1 MKVKIMKIP
10 RYFILLFFISSNVC
24 AQKNDGT
31 VSSLIK
37 TEKYF
42 NEYLSKEGLSKSF
55 LKLTSD
61 KGVVFKPNPI
71 NIKEYYNQN
80 PSDIKNLTWEPE
92 LAMVSKDGDLGFTSG
107 LYISDIEKPS
117 YGHYLS
123 IWKSK
128 NQKNWELVLDASI
141 EHKKPLSKPTNQ
153 FLDPI
158 DYKYSK
164 LIGPKKIKMR
174 EDIVFSTD
182 LLLSKA
188 LDKSGNKSLDDFYSP
203 NVRLY
208 FTGQVPITG
217 KSNALDFIYGMGKPV
232 ICFPNFVDRAFS
244 GDLAYTNGKAS
255 MGLNKYNY
263 IRIWQKDVESK
274 WNIILDM
281 YVFEE

>member
-1 MKVKIMKIP
+1 MKKILCSTL
-10 RYFILLFFISSNVC
+10 FIFIYCNSI

-37 TEKYF
+37 TEKNL
-42 NEYLSKEGLSKSF
+42 NEFLSEEGLSKAF
-55 LKLTSD
+55 LKYTSD
-61 KGVVFKPNPI
+61 KGVVFRPNAI
-71 NIKEYYNQN
+71 NIKEYYHNN
-80 PSDIKNLTWEPE
+80 PSEIKNLSWEPE
-92 LAMVSKDGDLGFTSG
+92 FAMISKDGDLGFTSG
-107 LYISDIEKPS
+107 LYTLNKEEPS

-128 NQKNWELVLDASI
+128 NQKKWELVLDADI
-141 EHKKPLSKPTNQ
+141 EHKKPLSNPKTQ
-153 FLDPI
+153 FLDPT

-188 LDKSGNKSLDDFYSP
+188 LDKSGNKNLSDFYSP

-208 FTGQVPITG
+208 FPGQIPVTG
-217 KSNALDFIYGMGKPV
+217 KSNVLNFIYGMGKPL

-255 MGLNKYNY
+255 IGINKYNY
-263 IRIWQKDVESK
+263 IRIWQKDIESK

>member
-1 MKVKIMKIP
+1 MKI
-10 RYFILLFFISSNVC
+10 ILLSILSLIICKNIF

-42 NEYLSKEGLSKSF
+42 NEYLSKEGSSKAF
-55 LKLTSD
+55 LKFAAD
-61 KGVVFKPNPI
+61 KGVVFRPNPI
-71 NIKEYYNQN
+71 NIKQYF
-80 PSDIKNLTWEPE
+80 SKNTSNFKDLSWQPE
-92 LAMVSKDGDLGFTSG
+92 LAMISKAGDFGFTTG
-107 LYISDIEKPS
+107 LYITNNQQIS

-123 IWKSK
+123 IWKSMDQRK
-128 NQKNWELVLDASI
+128 WELVLDANI
-141 EHKKPLSKPTNQ
+141 EHEKPLVESTKQFIDPT
-153 FLDPI
+153 
-158 DYKYSK
+158 DYKYTK

-188 LDKSGNKSLDDFYSP
+188 LDKSGNKNLSDFYSS
-203 NVRLY
+203 NVSLY
-208 FTGQVPITG
+208 FPNNLPIIG
-217 KSNALDFIYGMGKPV
+217 KSKALDFIYQMGKPV

-255 MGLNKYNY
+255 IGLNKYDY
-263 IRIWQKDVESK
+263 IRIWKKDQESK

-281 YVFEE
+281 YIFEE

>member
-1 MKVKIMKIP
+1 MKKILGPIL
-10 RYFILLFFISSNVC
+10 FIFIYCNAI

-42 NEYLSKEGLSKSF
+42 NEYLSKEGLSEAF
-55 LKLTSD
+55 LKLASE
-61 KGVVFKPNPI
+61 KGVVFRPNPK

-80 PSDIKNLTWEPE
+80 PSDIKNLSWEPE
-92 LAMVSKDGDLGFTSG
+92 FAMISKDGDLGFTSG
-107 LYISDIEKPS
+107 LYVLNKEKSS

-123 IWKSK
+123 IWKSINRK
-128 NQKNWELVLDASI
+128 KWELVLDAGI
-141 EHKKPLSKPTNQ
+141 EHKKPLIKPKNQ

-164 LIGPKKIKMR
+164 LMGPKKIKMR

-188 LDKSGNKSLDDFYSP
+188 LDQSGNKSLNDFYSP
-203 NVRLY
+203 NVRIY
-208 FTGQVPITG
+208 FSNQLPIIG

-255 MGLNKYNY
+255 IGINKYNY
-263 IRIWQKDVESK
+263 IRVWQKDIESK

>member
-1 MKVKIMKIP
+1 MKKII
-10 RYFILLFFISSNVC
+10 YLFLLILIYSNAI

-37 TEKYF
+37 AEKYF

-55 LKLTSD
+55 LKFASD
-61 KGVVFKPNPI
+61 KGVVFRPNPI
-71 NIKEYYNQN
+71 NINEYYNQN
-80 PSDIKNLTWEPE
+80 PSDTKNLSREPE
-92 LAMVSKDGDLGFTSG
+92 FAMISKAGDLGFTSG
-107 LYISDIEKPS
+107 LYTLANEESSS
-117 YGHYLS
+117 YVHYLS

-128 NQKNWELVLDASI
+128 NQKKWKLVLDAGI
-141 EHKKPLSKPTNQ
+141 EHKKPLYKPANQ
-153 FLDPI
+153 FIDPI

-182 LLLSKA
+182 LLFSKS
-188 LDKSGNKSLDDFYSP
+188 LDKSGNKSLNDFYSS
-203 NVRLY
+203 NVRFY
-208 FTGQVPITG
+208 FPNQLPIIG
-217 KSNALDFIYGMGKPV
+217 KSNAIDFIYQMGKPL

-255 MGLNKYNY
+255 IGLNKYNY
-263 IRIWQKDVESK
+263 IRIWQKDLESK